1 MLTHPT
7 IDMLQ
12 AMRLSGMARAF
23 EEQLRIPDVSTMSF
37 EDRLGLLVEREATE
51 RRNRR
56 LVSRLRTTQA
66 TVLLPTRR
74 TFRSRSYN

>member
-23 EEQLRIPDVSTMSF
+23 EEQLRMGWKTG
-37 EDRLGLLVEREATE
+37 EDFGT
-51 RRNRR
+51 R
-56 LVSRLRTTQA
+56 LVGQYWALA
-66 TVLLPTRR
+66 L
-74 TFRSRSYN
+74 